1 MNREE
6 WLSIGYDKGIIS
18 DIPDSEQVT
27 FENVYHRWFLS
38 KIRTIKP
45 QSVDRIEV
53 SYKKYYSDSS
63 FVKLPVHTITEK
75 TISVFLNGIIKE
87 QADITY
93 KEYGRISQIVH
104 QVMAYAYELD
114 LGHCSPVNWDIVR
127 NAISFNA
134 LLPNTKKEY
143 ALSDYEKNRLFS
155 GVLEYNVYPQ
165 KRCASLCIL
174 LNFYLGLRIG
184 ELASIRWRDVDYKN
198 SCIYVHSTFTKYYKR
213 AENGERADAITYEVQ
228 DTTKTVYSVRRVPLI
243 RESIYL
249 LGLIRTHQRNMLYET
264 EYIAY
269 DGRDTILAKSL
280 ERTIPR
286 LCDLCGIGK
295 FSSHKIRKTFA
306 SELHKNG
313 VPSKY
318 ISELM
323 GHSDIKTTEKYY
335 ILSYADSMEYLR
347 DAMKCLKVDIGNIK
361 AVGKSTA

>member
-1 MNREE
+1 MNKDE
-6 WLSIGYDKGIIS
+6 WLSIGYDKGIIT
-18 DIPDSEQVT
+18 DIPDSEQVL
-27 FENVYHRWFLS
+27 FKSVYLKWFLS

-53 SYKKYYSDSS
+53 TYKKYYSCSN
-63 FVKLPVHTITEK
+63 FVELPVHAITEK

-87 QADITY
+87 RADITY

-104 QVMAYAYELD
+104 QVMLYAYELE
-114 LGHCSPVNWDIVR
+114 LGHCSAINWDLVR
-127 NAISFNA
+127 SGISFSS
-134 LLPNTKKEY
+134 LMPKSKKEY
-143 ALSDYEKNRLFS
+143 ALSDYEKNRLFK
-155 GVLEYNVYPQ
+155 GVLEDNVYPQ

-174 LNFYLGLRIG
+174 LNFYLGLRVG
-184 ELASIRWRDVDYKN
+184 ELASVRWKDVDYSN
-198 SCIYVHSTFTKYYKR
+198 SCIYVHSTFTKYYER
-213 AENGERADAITYEVQ
+213 DENGNRVESITYKVQ
-228 DTTKTVYSVRRVPLI
+228 DTTKTVYSVRKVPLI

-249 LGLIRTHQRNMLYET
+249 LELIRAHQSAMGYKT
-264 EYIAY
+264 EFIAY
-269 DGRDTILAKSL
+269 DGRNTILAKSI

-286 LCDLCGIGK
+286 LCELCGIGK

-323 GHSDIKTTEKYY
+323 GHSDIKTTERFY

-347 DAMKCLKVDIGNIK
+347 NAMECLKVDIGNVQ
-361 AVGKSTA
+361 AV